1 MHVRRVLQA
10 LTSMR
15 KALASKEQRLRH
27 SHALLRRCIPS
38 RDPEART
45 LPQTPALTPRAPP
58 SPHHSDPIKRMLSHL
73 KFIVMQMKWDYRDND
88 LFHRTFTG
96 TDAAFWEQWG
106 PVLVDNYMLR

>member
-1 MHVRRVLQA
+1 
-10 LTSMR
+10 
-15 KALASKEQRLRH
+15 
-27 SHALLRRCIPS
+27 
-38 RDPEART
+38 
-45 LPQTPALTPRAPP
+45 
-58 SPHHSDPIKRMLSHL
+58 MLSHL